1 MKDILFKFFKFLM
14 LFYMAFAWVLFIVVT
29 IILYIILSPFI
40 IDGVTYGAFIDPD
53 DGYRSYG
60 SIQEVK
66 DHKCQYTFPP
76 QPVNIQNVNINK
88 EVYREDKFGGWH
100 EYISKDFLRMTDAV
114 NGKEVLEIGTDYSE
128 DYYPCAIFHY
138 TPENLEINKN
148 R

>member
-1 MKDILFKFFKFLM
+1 MAQNTISDGKHFLSGVGHATIKCDNIYSDDVDVDLFC
-14 LFYMAFAWVLFIVVT
+14 
-29 IILYIILSPFI
+29 
-40 IDGVTYGAFIDPD
+40 IDGITYGAFIDPD

-66 DHKCQYTFPP
+66 EHKCQYTFPP
-76 QPVNIQNVNINK
+76 QPVNIQNVNINE
-88 EVYREDKFGGWH
+88 EVYCEDNFGEWY

-128 DYYPCAIFHY
+128 NYYPCAIFHY

>member
-1 MKDILFKFFKFLM
+1 MAQNTISDGKHFLSGVGHATIKCDNIYRDDVDVDLFC
-14 LFYMAFAWVLFIVVT
+14 
-29 IILYIILSPFI
+29 
-40 IDGVTYGAFIDPD
+40 IDGITYGAFIDPD

-76 QPVNIQNVNINK
+76 QPVNIQNVNINE

-100 EYISKDFLRMTDAV
+100 EYISKDFLRMTDAI